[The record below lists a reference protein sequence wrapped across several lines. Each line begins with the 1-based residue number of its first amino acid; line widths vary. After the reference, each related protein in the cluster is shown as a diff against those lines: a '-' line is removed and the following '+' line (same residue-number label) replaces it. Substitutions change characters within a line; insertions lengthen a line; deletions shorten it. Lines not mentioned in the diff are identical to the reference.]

1 MQRERQWDPVV
12 TEKKAEGNKGKECQ
26 QLVWI
31 DCVWDE
37 LKSWTFPRMYSHV
50 CLWVINHGRQNLQ
63 SFSMENKCSDCPP
76 CLSTP
81 LLSSLH
87 PVPEIGSL
95 FFYDK
100 NTRYQHLFSS
110 FQWFCLWLFVLLDQ
124 SSWLLKSVFCYFQET
139 HEWCQH
145 NWLDFRWHESYP
157 FFSPSIPRLSLSSW
171 RCF

>member
-50 CLWVINHGRQNLQ
+50 CLWVINHGRQILQ
-63 SFSMENKCSDCPP
+63 SLSMENKCSDCP
-76 CLSTP
+76 LLASP

-87 PVPEIGSL
+87 PVPETGSL

-100 NTRYQHLFSS
+100 NTTTFTTTTTINICLSLFNG
-110 FQWFCLWLFVLLDQ
+110 FVYGFELLDQ
-124 SSWLLKSVFCYFQET
+124 SSWLQKVFCAISRKRMNDVNT
-139 HEWCQH
+139 I
-145 NWLDFRWHESYP
+145 D
-157 FFSPSIPRLSLSSW
+157 
-171 RCF
+171 